1 MRQLRL
7 CVLFGLLCLAPS
19 LAAAQSVE
27 AFYRGRTVALTIGL
41 GAGGGYDL
49 YARVMAKHI
58 GRYIPGNPVIV
69 PKNMPG
75 GGGVQ
80 ASNYLANVAARDG
93 SELGM
98 LAPSVI
104 LMPLFGDPAAKFDPR
119 DLSWIGS
126 MNNEVLSCGVW
137 HTTGLTHFEEMYQ
150 KEVIFGGSGPAGVTT
165 QHPLVL
171 KNLLGA
177 KAKVITGYAGSKELN
192 LAMQRGEVEGACG
205 LSASSLK
212 TQWREEWHDGRLRVL
227 IQMGS
232 HDQPDLEGVP
242 DIYKFA
248 RSDEDLQVLH
258 LLFDQSVIGRVVF
271 APPAMPRDRLE
282 ALRRALAAMLAD
294 KDFRA
299 DAGKAQM
306 EIDPATGPDIE
317 SLLQRFFAYPH
328 GIIAKAKAVAGI

>member
-1 MRQLRL
+1 MRQLCRL
-7 CVLFGLLCLAPS
+7 VLLVS
-19 LAAAQSVE
+19 LFALPAAAQSVE
-27 AFYRGRTVALTIGL
+27 EFYRGRTITLTIGL

-80 ASNYLANVAARDG
+80 AANYLANVAARDG

-137 HTTGLTHFEEMYQ
+137 HTTGLTRFEEMYQ
-150 KEVIFGGSGPAGVTT
+150 REVIFGGSGPAGVTT

-232 HDQPDLEGVP
+232 HDHPDLEGVP

-299 DAGKAQM
+299 DADKARM

-328 GIIAKAKAVAGI
+328 SIIEKAKAVAGI

>member
-1 MRQLRL
+1 MRQLCRL
-7 CVLFGLLCLAPS
+7 VLLVS
-19 LAAAQSVE
+19 LFALPAAAQSVE
-27 AFYRGRTVALTIGL
+27 DFYRGRTIALTIGL

-58 GRYIPGNPVIV
+58 GRYIPGNPAIV

-80 ASNYLANVAARDG
+80 AANYLANVAARDG

-119 DLSWIGS
+119 HLSWIGS

-232 HDQPDLEGVP
+232 HDHPDLEGVP

-299 DAGKAQM
+299 DADKAQM

>member
-1 MRQLRL
+1 MRQLCRL
-7 CVLFGLLCLAPS
+7 VFLVSLFACPAS
-19 LAAAQSVE
+19 AQSVE
-27 AFYRGRTVALTIGL
+27 EFYRGRTITLTIGL

-75 GGGVQ
+75 GGGVL
-80 ASNYLANVAARDG
+80 AANYLANAAPRDG

-104 LMPLFGDPAAKFDPR
+104 LMPLFGDAAAKFDPR
-119 DLSWIGS
+119 DLSWLGS

-137 HTTGLTHFEEMYQ
+137 HTTGITRFEEMYQ

-212 TQWREEWHDGRLRVL
+212 TQYREEWQDGRLRIL

-232 HDQPDLEGVP
+232 HDHPAFKGVP
-242 DIYKFA
+242 GIYKFA
-248 RSDEDLQVLH
+248 RNDEEMQILH

-271 APPAMPRDRLE
+271 APPNIPRDRLE
-282 ALRRALAAMLAD
+282 ALRQAFTATLAD

-299 DAGKAQM
+299 DADKAQM
-306 EIDPATGPDIE
+306 EIDPASASDIE

-328 GIIAKAKAVAGI
+328 GIIEKAKAVAGI

>member
-1 MRQLRL
+1 MRQLCRL
-7 CVLFGLLCLAPS
+7 VLLVS
-19 LAAAQSVE
+19 LFALPAAAQSVE
-27 AFYRGRTVALTIGL
+27 DFYRGRTIALTIGL

-80 ASNYLANVAARDG
+80 AANYLANVAARDG

-119 DLSWIGS
+119 HLSWIGS

-232 HDQPDLEGVP
+232 HDHPDLEGVP

-248 RSDEDLQVLH
+248 RNDEDLQVLH

-299 DAGKAQM
+299 DADKAQM

>member
-1 MRQLRL
+1 MRQLCRL
-7 CVLFGLLCLAPS
+7 VLLVS
-19 LAAAQSVE
+19 LFALPAAAQSVE
-27 AFYRGRTVALTIGL
+27 DFYRGRTIALTIGL

-80 ASNYLANVAARDG
+80 AANYLANVAARDG

-232 HDQPDLEGVP
+232 HDHPDLEGVP

-271 APPAMPRDRLE
+271 APPAMPRDRRE

-299 DAGKAQM
+299 DADKAQM

>member
-1 MRQLRL
+1 MRQLCRL
-7 CVLFGLLCLAPS
+7 VLLVS
-19 LAAAQSVE
+19 LFALPAAAQSVE
-27 AFYRGRTVALTIGL
+27 DFYRGRTIALTIGL

-80 ASNYLANVAARDG
+80 AANYLANVAARDG

-119 DLSWIGS
+119 HLSWIGS

-232 HDQPDLEGVP
+232 HDHPDLEGVP

-299 DAGKAQM
+299 DADKAQM

>member
-1 MRQLRL
+1 MRQLCRL
-7 CVLFGLLCLAPS
+7 VLLVS
-19 LAAAQSVE
+19 LFALPAAAQSVE
-27 AFYRGRTVALTIGL
+27 DFYRGRTIALTIGL

-80 ASNYLANVAARDG
+80 AANYLANVAARDG

-232 HDQPDLEGVP
+232 HDHPDLKGVP

-299 DAGKAQM
+299 DADKAQM

>member
-1 MRQLRL
+1 MRQLCRL
-7 CVLFGLLCLAPS
+7 VLLVS
-19 LAAAQSVE
+19 LFALPAAAQSVE
-27 AFYRGRTVALTIGL
+27 EFYRGRTITLTIGL

-80 ASNYLANVAARDG
+80 AANYLANVAARDG

-137 HTTGLTHFEEMYQ
+137 HTTGLTRFEEMYQ
-150 KEVIFGGSGPAGVTT
+150 REVIFGGSGPAGVTT

-232 HDQPDLEGVP
+232 HDHPDLKGVP

-299 DAGKAQM
+299 DADKARM

-328 GIIAKAKAVAGI
+328 RIIEKAKAVAGI

>member
-1 MRQLRL
+1 MRQLCRL
-7 CVLFGLLCLAPS
+7 VLLVS
-19 LAAAQSVE
+19 LFALPAAAQSVE
-27 AFYRGRTVALTIGL
+27 DFYRGRTIALTIGL

-232 HDQPDLEGVP
+232 HDHPDLEGVP

-299 DAGKAQM
+299 DADKAQM

>member
-1 MRQLRL
+1 
-7 CVLFGLLCLAPS
+7 
-19 LAAAQSVE
+19 
-27 AFYRGRTVALTIGL
+27 
-41 GAGGGYDL
+41 
-49 YARVMAKHI
+49 
-58 GRYIPGNPVIV
+58 
-69 PKNMPG
+69 
-75 GGGVQ
+75 
-80 ASNYLANVAARDG
+80 
-93 SELGM
+93 
-98 LAPSVI
+98 
-104 LMPLFGDPAAKFDPR
+104 
-119 DLSWIGS
+119 
-126 MNNEVLSCGVW
+126 
-137 HTTGLTHFEEMYQ
+137 
-150 KEVIFGGSGPAGVTT
+150 
-165 QHPLVL
+165 
-171 KNLLGA
+171 
-177 KAKVITGYAGSKELN
+177 
-192 LAMQRGEVEGACG
+192 MQRGEVEGACG

-232 HDQPDLEGVP
+232 HDHPDLEGVP

-271 APPAMPRDRLE
+271 APPAMPRDRRE

-299 DAGKAQM
+299 DADKAQM